1 MFSHR
6 PSLLTGLILFIATIA
21 SAQERRPP
29 GRVIPTPLLGPTI
42 DRMDTDIRAKTAAV
56 RRDAF
61 IVSQIVAAV
70 GELDDFQ
77 RNTALEKA
85 RDHVEAAMKRA
96 RENPPAARQTFEA
109 LQSEHDLIDK
119 ARQQGATADIAAL
132 KRDMMKGNH
141 FLQLLLF
148 SELDDVR
155 RDRQML
161 SDLQARLS
169 SLTTDIDNAL
179 GDALGATFDYF
190 RAGGQ

>member
-1 MFSHR
+1 MHR
-6 PSLLTGLILFIATIA
+6 AFVCLVIAIATIA

-29 GRVIPTPLLGPTI
+29 RPIPSGLPGPTI
-42 DRMDTDIRAKTAAV
+42 DRMDADIRAKTANV

-77 RNTALEKA
+77 RNAAMDKA
-85 RDHVEAAMKRA
+85 RDHVDAAIKRA
-96 RENPPAARQTFEA
+96 RENPIAARQTFEV

-119 ARQQGATADIAAL
+119 ARQQGATADIPAL
-132 KRDMMKGNH
+132 KREMMKGNH
-141 FLQLLLF
+141 FLQQTLF
-148 SELDDVR
+148 TELDDVR
-155 RDRQML
+155 RDRQTL

>member
-1 MFSHR
+1 MRRASVF
-6 PSLLTGLILFIATIA
+6 LLIIVATIA

-29 GRVIPTPLLGPTI
+29 TRLIPSSLLGPTI
-42 DRMDTDIRAKTAAV
+42 DRMDIDIRAKTAAV

-77 RNTALEKA
+77 RNAAMEKA
-85 RDHVEAAMKRA
+85 RDHVDAAIKRA
-96 RENPPAARQTFEA
+96 RENPIASRQTFEV
-109 LQSEHDLIDK
+109 LQSEHDFIDK
-119 ARQQGATADIAAL
+119 ARQQGATADMPAL
-132 KRDMMKGNH
+132 KHDMMKGNH
-141 FLQLLLF
+141 FLQQILF

-155 RDRQML
+155 RDRQTL

-169 SLTTDIDNAL
+169 SMTNDIDNAL

>member
-1 MFSHR
+1 MHR
-6 PSLLTGLILFIATIA
+6 AFVCLVFAIATIA
-21 SAQERRPP
+21 SAQDRRPP
-29 GRVIPTPLLGPTI
+29 ARLIPSSFLGPAI
-42 DRMDTDIRAKTAAV
+42 DRMDADTRAKTANV

-77 RNTALEKA
+77 RNAAMEKA
-85 RDHVEAAMKRA
+85 RDHVDAAIKRA
-96 RENPPAARQTFEA
+96 RENPIAARQTFEV

-119 ARQQGATADIAAL
+119 ARQQGATADIPAL
-132 KRDMMKGNH
+132 KHEMMKGNH
-141 FLQLLLF
+141 ALQQILF
-148 SELDDVR
+148 TELDDVR
-155 RDRQML
+155 RDRQTL

-169 SLTTDIDNAL
+169 SLTNDIDNAL